1 MKTRTKTH
9 HRKTNDLPLEGI
21 RVIELCQ
28 AFSGPLAGL
37 ILADLG
43 AEVIKL
49 ERPKIGDEAR
59 LYGPT
64 LLGGES
70 VPFLVLNRNKKGISL
85 DLKKEQGKKILLS
98 LLEKSDVLIENFTP
112 GTMSRLGLE
121 YETVCRKNPSI
132 IYCSISA
139 YGQKGPLCQRPGYE
153 ATMQAFTGIVSLTGD
168 HEGEAYRTGVP
179 ILDSATGVLAGFAI
193 TIGLFERERTGKG
206 KYLDICL
213 LDAAASLML
222 PVLGAYF
229 NLKKNPNRVGNQS
242 AYGVPT
248 DVFKTSTQDIMI
260 FATADHQWRSLC
272 RILDREN
279 WLEDPKFKTNQ
290 ERMRNRQQIRT
301 LLADVLKTRPA
312 EEWMSRMKEQKIPCS
327 PIHKISDFVENE
339 QFSSRGYEV
348 NAHSKSSE
356 RITLP
361 QLSFLNKINAQEIL
375 QNPPPSIGEHTRSI
389 LKEYIGLDPKAIQR
403 LEEEEVIFS

>member
-1 MKTRTKTH
+1 MKTRTKNH
-9 HRKTNDLPLEGI
+9 HLKNHNLPLEGI
-21 RVIELCQ
+21 RVVELCQ

-49 ERPKIGDEAR
+49 ERPKIGDESR

-64 LLGGES
+64 LPGGES
-70 VPFLVLNRNKKGISL
+70 IPFLVLNRNKKGLSL
-85 DLKKEQGKKILLS
+85 DLKKENGKNILFS

-112 GTMSRLGLE
+112 GTMSRLGLD
-121 YETVCRKNPSI
+121 YQTVCSKNPSI
-132 IYCSISA
+132 VYCSISA

-153 ATMQAFTGIVSLTGD
+153 ATMQAFTGIVSLTGEQ
-168 HEGEAYRTGVP
+168 EGEAYRTGPP
-179 ILDSATGVLAGFAI
+179 ILDSATGILAGFAI

-213 LDAAASLML
+213 LDAAAGLML

-229 NLKKNPNRVGNQS
+229 NLKRNPNRVGNQS

-248 DVFKTSTQDIMI
+248 DVFKTSTHDIMI

-272 RILDREN
+272 RILDKEN
-279 WLEDPKFKTNQ
+279 WIEDPRFKTNQ

-301 LLADVLKTRPA
+301 LLAEVFKTRAA
-312 EEWMSRMKEQKIPCS
+312 EEWMSRMNDQKIPCS
-327 PIHKISDFVENE
+327 AIHKISDFVENE
-339 QFSSRGYEV
+339 QFSFRGYEV
-348 NAHSKSSE
+348 NAHSKSSGKI
-356 RITLP
+356 RLP
-361 QLSFLNKINAQEIL
+361 QLSFLNKINGQEIL
-375 QNPPPSIGEHTRSI
+375 QNTPPSIGEHTRSI
-389 LKEYIGLDPKAIQR
+389 LKEYIGLDSEAIQR
-403 LEEEEVIFS
+403 LEEEDVIFG